1 MNHEPVRIEK
11 DSLGEVRVPANALYM
26 AQTQRAIENFPVSG
40 LRFGRSFIRALG
52 IIKSAAAVEN
62 EELKLLDAALAS
74 AIAQAATEVADGRHD
89 EHFPVDIFQ
98 TGSGTSTNMNAN
110 EVIAARARQIAG
122 STTVHPND
130 HVNMCQSSN
139 DVIPAA
145 IHIAATIEL
154 HERLLPSLH
163 HLHDEL
169 LRKAAAN
176 DDAVKTGRTHL
187 MDAMPIRLSQ
197 QIGGW
202 AAQIRQSI
210 ERLTATLPRLSELA
224 LGGTAVGTGINAH
237 PEFGARVAAR
247 ISRMTDIPFVESR
260 NHFAA
265 QSAQDSAVELSGQL
279 KALALALM
287 KIANDLRWMN
297 SGPQAGLAEIVLP
310 SLQPGSSIMP
320 GKINPVVPES
330 VMMVAAQVIGNDA
343 AIAVAASHGNF
354 ELLTMLPVIAH
365 NLLQSL
371 RILAN
376 ASHLL
381 ADKAVSG
388 FTVNREQIAALVEKN
403 PVLVTALNPIIGYEK
418 AAQVAEQA
426 IAEGRSIKDVAA
438 EKTSLPRAELDRLL
452 DPRALT
458 FGGIAIGATG
468 G

>member
-1 MNHEPVRIEK
+1 MQNESDRIEK
-11 DSLGEVRVPANALYM
+11 DSLGEVRVPVNALYM

-52 IIKSAAAVEN
+52 IIKSAAAAVN
-62 EELKLLDAALAS
+62 AELGLLDSALAS
-74 AIAQAATEVADGRHD
+74 ALEQAAAEVADGRHD
-89 EHFPVDIFQ
+89 GHFPVDIFQ

-110 EVIAARARQIAG
+110 EVIAARAQQIAG
-122 STTVHPND
+122 GKSIHPND
-130 HVNMCQSSN
+130 HVNLCQSSN

-154 HERLLPSLH
+154 QEKLLPSLN

-169 LRKAAAN
+169 LRKARDN
-176 DDAVKTGRTHL
+176 DDVVKTGRTHL
-187 MDAMPIRLSQ
+187 MDAIPIRLGQ
-197 QIGGW
+197 EIGGW
-202 AAQIRQSI
+202 AAQIRQSMD
-210 ERLTATLPRLSELA
+210 RLTATQARLRELA

-247 ISRMTDIPFVESR
+247 ISLMTGFAVVESA

-265 QSAQDSAVELSGQL
+265 QSAQDTAVELSGQL

-297 SGPQAGLAEIVLP
+297 SGPQAGVAEIMLP
-310 SLQPGSSIMP
+310 ALQPGSSIMP
-320 GKINPVVPES
+320 GKINPVIPES

-343 AIAVAASHGNF
+343 AITVAASHGNF

-371 RILAN
+371 HILAN
-376 ASHLL
+376 VSRLL
-381 ADKAVSG
+381 ADKSVHG
-388 FTVNREQIAALVEKN
+388 FTVNREQIAARVEKN
-403 PVLVTALNPIIGYEK
+403 PVLVTALNPIIGYD
-418 AAQVAEQA
+418 AAAEIAKQA
-426 IAEGRSIKDVAA
+426 YAEGRRIKDVAA
-438 EKTSLPRAELDRLL
+438 EKTSLSRVDLDRLL

-458 FGGIAIGATG
+458 FGGIAAGVTG

>member
-1 MNHEPVRIEK
+1 MNNESVRIEK
-11 DSLGEVRVPANALYM
+11 DSLGEVHVPANALYM

-40 LRFGRSFIRALG
+40 LRFGRSFIGALG
-52 IIKSAAAVEN
+52 IIKSAAAAVN
-62 EELKLLDAALAS
+62 AELGLLDSALAS
-74 AIAQAATEVADGRHD
+74 AIKQAAAEVAQGRHD

-110 EVIAARARQIAG
+110 EVIATRAQQIAG
-122 STTVHPND
+122 GKTIHPND
-130 HVNMCQSSN
+130 HVNLCQSSN

-154 HERLLPSLH
+154 QKKLLPSLN

-169 LRKAAAN
+169 LRRAQDN
-176 DDAVKTGRTHL
+176 DDVVKTGRTHL
-187 MDAMPIRLSQ
+187 MDAMPIRLGQ

-202 AAQIRQSI
+202 AAQIRLSI
-210 ERLTATLPRLSELA
+210 DRLTATQARLSELA

-237 PEFGARVAAR
+237 AEFGARVAAR
-247 ISRMTDIPFVESR
+247 ISLMTGLTFVESA

-265 QSAQDSAVELSGQL
+265 QSAQDTAVELSGQL
-279 KALALALM
+279 KSLALALM

-297 SGPQAGLAEIVLP
+297 SGPQAGLAEIILP
-310 SLQPGSSIMP
+310 PLQPGSSIMP
-320 GKINPVVPES
+320 GKINPVIPES

-371 RILAN
+371 HILAN
-376 ASHLL
+376 VSRLL
-381 ADKAVSG
+381 ADKAVKG

-403 PVLVTALNPIIGYEK
+403 PVLVTALNPIIGYD
-418 AAQVAEQA
+418 AAAEIAKQA
-426 IAEGRSIKDVAA
+426 YADGRRIIDVAA
-438 EKTSLPRAELDRLL
+438 ERTLLSREELGRLL

-458 FGGIAIGATG
+458 FGGIAAGSTG